1 LLTIVGIVGDARN
14 RSLERRPAP
23 TIYVDFRQRP
33 QRGNIFTV
41 VMRSAGPPAG
51 TISASRDIIH
61 TLDPNLPPHFHTFQ
75 QVFAS
80 SLAGRRFN
88 LTLVSAFAVTAL
100 LLAAAG
106 IYGVMAYTVARRT
119 RELGVRM
126 ALGATPAD
134 VLRLVLGQGMW
145 TTALGAI
152 IGMAGA
158 FALTR
163 LISSL
168 LFGVSPFD
176 PLTLGGVVLLLGAVS
191 LLACWLPARKATRV
205 DPLAALRYE

>member
-1 LLTIVGIVGDARN
+1 MA
-14 RSLERRPAP
+14 ERK
-23 TIYVDFRQRP
+23 
-33 QRGNIFTV
+33 
-41 VMRSAGPPAG
+41 
-51 TISASRDIIH
+51 
-61 TLDPNLPPHFHTFQ
+61 
-75 QVFAS
+75 
-80 SLAGRRFN
+80 FN

-119 RELGVRM
+119 REVGVRM

-145 TTALGAI
+145 TTALGVV
-152 IGMAGA
+152 IGTAGT

-176 PLTLGGVVLLLGAVS
+176 PLTLGGVVVLLAAVS